1 MAGCAGLTAP
11 LLPRYPARGRSGCPG
26 RPRSGPAAGK
36 WPRPPLAG
44 AEPPQGSGAVRG
56 KWRPPSGS
64 CMWVRGAGGGLVRG
78 CLGLRGSCGGI
89 GGVSALTRCRPQ
101 GGWRRRW
108 TRRCCTPPSSP
119 SATSPTSRSR
129 WTTRPVRAGARGGG
143 VPQAGR
149 PPPERSVSAEKHR
162 GFAFVEFE
170 LAEVR
175 GEGAAE
181 PGSCPPPAGSGAGCC
196 CHGRPGGPLCPL
208 QLPGFPW
215 AEARSLPVGFC
226 LVGTPRCCSFA
237 VP

>member
-1 MAGCAGLTAP
+1 M
-11 LLPRYPARGRSGCPG
+11 
-26 RPRSGPAAGK
+26 
-36 WPRPPLAG
+36 
-44 AEPPQGSGAVRG
+44 
-56 KWRPPSGS
+56 
-64 CMWVRGAGGGLVRG
+64 
-78 CLGLRGSCGGI
+78 
-89 GGVSALTRCRPQ
+89 
-101 GGWRRRW
+101 
-108 TRRCCTPPSSP
+108 
-119 SATSPTSRSR
+119 
-129 WTTRPVRAGARGGG
+129 
-143 VPQAGR
+143 
-149 PPPERSVSAEKHR
+149 SAEKHR

-237 VP
+237 VPESAQGLPHRAFLPSQILVSLGKVLPRRL